1 MWLCCS
7 IAIHVSTGRSGYSS
21 LCCRFAF
28 LQLLYVVY
36 RYRLILLHSG
46 QNVVP
51 LLVSKAQVSSFCLE
65 LSKKL
70 DMRYKSP
77 PLPVDLSMVQRTA
90 GTHEDQDSGVA
101 KLAGLNA
108 DSESIKNIEAMFEMK
123 A

>member
-1 MWLCCS
+1 VRLAVK
-7 IAIHVSTGRSGYSS
+7 ILLKAIVLHSYNHI
-21 LCCRFAF
+21 
-28 LQLLYVVY
+28 VY
-36 RYRLILLHSG
+36 RSILLHAG

-77 PLPVDLSMVQRTA
+77 PLPVDLSLVQRTS
-90 GTHEDQDSGVA
+90 GTHEDQDYDFIA

-108 DSESIKNIEAMFEMK
+108 DSESIKNVEAMFEMK
-123 A
+123 T